1 VLLRTEL
8 KALLVK
14 IRDELL
20 ATELKELGWLLEA
33 ELTEPKKELG
43 TVEDTLKSEGLML
56 DDEIDG
62 ELEAVTE
69 VEPDRLE
76 VVLDIEL
83 ERPDGEL
90 DSIVQ
95 DTLDKL
101 AELDMPRVDMTDENT
116 AAIELELVMPE
127 LTEEL

>member
-1 VLLRTEL
+1 
-8 KALLVK
+8 
-14 IRDELL
+14 
-20 ATELKELGWLLEA
+20 
-33 ELTEPKKELG
+33 
-43 TVEDTLKSEGLML
+43 ML

-62 ELEAVTE
+62 ELEAVAE
-69 VEPDRLE
+69 VEPDKLE
-76 VVLDIEL
+76 IVLDIEL

-116 AAIELELVMPE
+116 AAIELELVTPE